1 MAMLLQIDGLN
12 KSFGGLKAVDN
23 YHLELP
29 PGRLFGLIGPNG
41 AGKTT
46 IFNLITGLLK
56 PDNGTIHFDYL
67 DVTECRA
74 DQVARKGI
82 RRTFQLLR
90 LYKNLSVGVNLRIA
104 CHIRLNY
111 GLLHTLF
118 YLPKFLHQERTTD
131 SSVQELL
138 DRFGL
143 GEYRNVAAGQLPY
156 GLQRK
161 LDIAM
166 ALASGPRLL
175 LLDEPTC
182 GMNPR
187 EVEDLVQ
194 IIREIRKQFSL
205 TMIIVEH
212 RMPFIMGLVERIQVL
227 DHGALIAEGTPEEV
241 RSDDRVVEAYLG
253 ADEIIA

>member
-1 MAMLLQIDGLN
+1 MLLEIDGLN
-12 KSFGGLKAVDN
+12 KSFGGLRAVNN
-23 YHLELP
+23 YHLKLP
-29 PGRLFGLIGPNG
+29 PGRMFGLIGPNG

-46 IFNLITGLLK
+46 IFNLITGILK
-56 PDNGTIHFDYL
+56 PDHGAIYFDNS
-67 DVTECRA
+67 DISKHRA
-74 DQVARKGI
+74 DQIAKKGI

-90 LYKNLSVGVNLRIA
+90 LYKNLSAGVNLQIA
-104 CHIRLNY
+104 YHIQLNY
-111 GLLHTLF
+111 GLVHALF
-118 YLPKFLHQERTTD
+118 SLPKFLRQEKEIEA
-131 SSVQELL
+131 SVQELL

-143 GEYRNVAAGQLPY
+143 MEYKDVEASKLPY

-187 EVEDLVQ
+187 EVEDLAQ
-194 IIREIRKQFSL
+194 IIRDIHKRFSM

-212 RMPFIMGLVERIQVL
+212 RMPFIMGLVEQIQVL
-227 DHGALIAEGTPEEV
+227 DHGALIAEGAPEQI
-241 RSDDRVVEAYLG
+241 RSDQRVIEAYLG
-253 ADEIIA
+253 AEDIIA